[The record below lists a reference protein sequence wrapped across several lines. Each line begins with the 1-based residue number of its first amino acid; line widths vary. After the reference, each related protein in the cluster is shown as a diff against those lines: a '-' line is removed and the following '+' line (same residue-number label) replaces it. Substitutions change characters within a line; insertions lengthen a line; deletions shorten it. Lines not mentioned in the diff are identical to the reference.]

1 LCSVLS
7 SGAQVIID
15 EFLDP
20 GTKKTIPPVDV
31 GGVAGGLKYL
41 SHNIFF
47 KFGTFSKSLELSLLL
62 VLTVG
67 LPSRPQRSTKM
78 GSSAAMSGR

>member
-1 LCSVLS
+1 MLS

-47 KFGTFSKSLELSLLL
+47 KFGTFS
-62 VLTVG
+62 
-67 LPSRPQRSTKM
+67 
-78 GSSAAMSGR
+78 